1 MIEFTPITERVQKLL
16 DNLKSKAFTDRSD
29 EWFREEDFEKAQKEV
44 FKKIQK
50 EQKKDFFSLSV
61 IERKAHAIDIMLR
74 SMTDREV
81 NKHTHTY
88 EIEDGELIVGVMPM
102 ASNGLGKVFPN
113 YMSEDEKRAAAYTN
127 KTELAI
133 LGHNTVNY
141 DRLLSKGIHGLFVD
155 ADDKIKE
162 LNKKFETFKEN
173 NPEFCKDI
181 KELGDDPIMQSS
193 DNIEALAEYN
203 SLVSKKNFY
212 DSVATSC
219 NAVINYIDRFSK
231 LAKSKSEKTSDK
243 TRKAELQEIAAICQ
257 KLTHDKPDTFHEALQ
272 CIYFFHL
279 AMHASMNL
287 ISLGRLD
294 QVLNKFLENDIKN
307 CKKNQRL
314 EQACKEKATEL
325 FECFIIKCA
334 GRLNLTTEF
343 LVTQDHM
350 DNNAA
355 LGVHPYYLDQ
365 RAGVNNFLQNIII
378 GGLTP
383 DGKPAEND
391 MTHIILNA
399 FANVNLSTPGIYVRM
414 GKKSSKEL
422 RESVAKCL
430 HQTKNLPGI
439 LNDNVLVPAI
449 HEVLDKYETS
459 KEGHK
464 KATELANDYCVD
476 GCWEPILNGES
487 DWTFQMIS
495 CLNMFQCAINQG
507 AVLDTNDGM
516 LRGSKVSFRSPQVH
530 TYEEFKNSFKK
541 YMQFFIDQ
549 AVFTMYDCYT
559 MDEFVTPSPLF
570 SAVLGQCM
578 ERGRDK
584 SWGGTG
590 MNIAGIILTG
600 VPDTINIIAAFKK
613 FVFNNKQY
621 KIEDVIDAMRHNF
634 KAPQDAD
641 IQSQLH
647 WSQIKN
653 DFDNN
658 CAKFGD
664 ASEEIKEI
672 GNFVLKTL
680 VDTVDKSR
688 DFAEKVFLN
697 SLKDKS
703 PEETKRIWRLR
714 QIAGY
719 NGVSLRHKLGEDF
732 VLRLTAGC
740 GTFEGYPQQG
750 LGVVATANRGTN
762 DPLIANFSPAPGT
775 IKNGL
780 ANVFKTL
787 SELPMNKM
795 SAGAITDLCI
805 NENGVDSVDVQLI
818 VDTFI
823 KNNGCM
829 MTLALGD
836 VKVFQRM
843 YDLSKDLLY
852 GNENQKEIAREELPK
867 YRDIVVRVGGWQAP
881 FISMNLDQQANYI
894 ARFLSTPNSKE
905 K

>member
-1 MIEFTPITERVQKLL
+1 MTEFIPSTNRVKKLL
-16 DNLKSKAFTDRSD
+16 DNLKERALTNRSD
-29 EWFREEDFEKAQKEV
+29 EWFCEEDFKKSKEKVFEDYGFTNDKEY
-44 FKKIQK
+44 FKRP
-50 EQKKDFFSLSV
+50 V
-61 IERKAHAIDIMLR
+61 IERKAIAIDIMLR
-74 SMTDREV
+74 SMTDPEV
-81 NKHTHTY
+81 SKRTHTY

-113 YMSEDEKRAAAYTN
+113 YLSEEEKRAASYTN

-141 DRLLSKGIHGLFVD
+141 EKLLSKGIWEIREE
-155 ADDKIKE
+155 AREKTEQYEKE
-162 LNKKFETFKEN
+162 IDSFKKEN
-173 NPEFCKDI
+173 PDFYKNIDRMETI
-181 KELGDDPIMQSS
+181 SIMQ
-193 DNIEALAEYN
+193 N
-203 SLVSKKNFY
+203 SENTPMLTRHNELVSKREFY
-212 DSVATSC
+212 NSVKISC
-219 NAVINYIDRFSK
+219 DAVINYMDNFAK
-231 LAKSKSEKTSDK
+231 LAEYESKRTDIKI
-243 TRKAELQEIAAICQ
+243 RQNELKKIAAICN
-257 KLTHDKPDTFHEALQ
+257 KLSIDKPTTFYEALQ
-272 CIYFFHL
+272 CVYFFHL

-294 QVLNKFLENDIKN
+294 QSLYSFYKEEFDKAPNK
-307 CKKNQRL
+307 
-314 EQACKEKATEL
+314 QAFRAKATEL

-343 LVTQDHM
+343 LVEQDHM

-383 DGKPAEND
+383 DGNDAEND

-399 FANVNLSTPGIYVRM
+399 YANVNLSTPGIYVRM
-414 GKKSSKEL
+414 GDYSSADL

-439 LNDNVLVPAI
+439 LNDNALVPAI
-449 HEVLDKYETS
+449 HEVLDKYETTD
-459 KEGHK
+459 EGRK
-464 KATELANDYCVD
+464 KAEKLANDYCVD
-476 GCWEPILNGES
+476 GCWEPILNGEC

-530 TYEEFKNSFKK
+530 TYKEFKESFKK

-590 MNIAGIILTG
+590 MNIAGVILTG

-613 FVFNNKQY
+613 FVFEKQMY
-621 KIEDVIDAMRHNF
+621 DIEEVKTAMVHNF
-634 KAPQDAD
+634 KVPLEAD
-641 IQSQLH
+641 FQRQVL
-647 WSQIKN
+647 WNQIKN
-653 DFDNN
+653 NFDYN

-664 ASEEIKEI
+664 ASDEIKEI
-672 GNFVLKTL
+672 GNFVLNSL
-680 VDTVDKSR
+680 VEIVDKSKE
-688 DFAEKVFLN
+688 FSEKVFLN
-697 SLKDKS
+697 SLKDES
-703 PEETKRIWRLR
+703 PENVNLIRRLR

-719 NGVSLRHKLGEDF
+719 SGSCFKRKFGNDFCLRF
-732 VLRLTAGC
+732 TAGC

-750 LGVVATANRGTN
+750 LGVVATANRGLN
-762 DPLIANFSPAPGT
+762 DPLIANFSPAPGS
-775 IKNGL
+775 IKNGIG
-780 ANVFKTL
+780 NVFKTL
-787 SELPMNKM
+787 SQLPMNKM

-805 NENGVDSVDVQLI
+805 NESGVDYTDVQSI
-818 VDTFI
+818 IDAFI
-823 KNNGCM
+823 SNNGCM

-836 VKVFQRM
+836 IKVFQRM

-852 GNENQKEIAREELPK
+852 GNETQKAIARDELPK

-894 ARFLSTPNSKE
+894 ARFVSTPCTKE
-905 K
+905 N

>member
-1 MIEFTPITERVQKLL
+1 MTEFTPITPRVQTLL
-16 DNLKSKAFTDRSD
+16 ENLKDRASKDRSS
-29 EWFREEDFEKAQKEV
+29 EWFCEDDFKKSRKDV
-44 FKKIQK
+44 FKQHNLANDEDYFK
-50 EQKKDFFSLSV
+50 LSV
-61 IERKAHAIDIMLR
+61 IERKAIAIDIMLR
-74 SMTDREV
+74 SMTDSKV
-81 NKHTHTY
+81 SKHTHTY

-113 YMSEDEKRAAAYTN
+113 YMSEEEKRAASYTN

-141 DRLLSKGIHGLFVD
+141 DRLLSKGIEGIVSEAKDH
-155 ADDKIKE
+155 
-162 LNKKFETFKEN
+162 LNQLDTKFKVYQ
-173 NPEFCKDI
+173 KDNDFRVFANRLEAI
-181 KELGDDPIMQSS
+181 PIMQSS
-193 DNIEALAEYN
+193 ENVEKIREYN
-203 SLVSKKNFY
+203 ELVTKKEFY
-212 DSVATSC
+212 TSVITSC
-219 NAVINYIDRFSK
+219 NAVVNYAKNFAN
-231 LAKSKSEKTSDK
+231 LAKAKSQTCKNKE
-243 TRKAELQEIAAICQ
+243 RKAELQEIATICQ
-257 KLTHDKPDTFHEALQ
+257 NVPEKKPETFHEALQ
-272 CIYFFHL
+272 SVYFFHL

-294 QVLNKFLENDIKN
+294 QSLNKFFVNDLKK
-307 CKKNQRL
+307 CKDKKSKQLFR
-314 EQACKEKATEL
+314 EKATEL

-343 LVTQDHM
+343 LLQQDHM

-383 DGKPAEND
+383 DGKSAEND

-414 GKKSSKEL
+414 GSYSSKEL

-430 HQTKNLPGI
+430 HTTQNLPGI
-439 LNDNVLVPAI
+439 LNDNTLVPAI
-449 HEVLDKYETS
+449 RDVLLKYETNKQG
-459 KEGHK
+459 KE
-464 KATELANDYCVD
+464 KAKELANDYCVD
-476 GCWEPILNGES
+476 GCWEPILNGEC

-495 CLNMFQCAINQG
+495 CLNMFQCAVNQG

-516 LRGSKVSFRSPQVH
+516 LRGSKLSFRCPQVH
-530 TYEEFKNSFKK
+530 SYSEFKERFKE

-549 AVFTMYDCYT
+549 AAFTMYDCYT

-570 SAVLGQCM
+570 SAVLGKCM

-613 FVFNNKQY
+613 FVFDNGKY
-621 KIEDVIDAMRHNF
+621 DIEEVKTAMVNNF
-634 KAPQDAD
+634 KVPQEAD
-641 IQSQLH
+641 FQRQVL

-653 DFDNN
+653 DFDYN

-664 ASEEIKEI
+664 ASKEIAEI
-672 GNFVLKTL
+672 GNFVINSL
-680 VDTVDKSR
+680 VEIVDKSKE
-688 DFAEKVFLN
+688 FSEKVFLD
-697 SLKDKS
+697 SLKGKS
-703 PEETKRIWRLR
+703 PEYVNHIRRLR

-719 NGVSLRHKLGEDF
+719 SGSCLKRKLGNDF
-732 VLRLTAGC
+732 CLRFTAGC

-750 LGVVATANRGTN
+750 LGVVATTNRGTN
-762 DPLIANFSPAPGT
+762 APLIANFSPAPGT

-780 ANVFKTL
+780 ANVFQTL
-787 SELPMNKM
+787 SQLPMNKM

-805 NENGVDSVDVQLI
+805 NESGIETEDVQAI

-823 KNNGCM
+823 KKNGCM
-829 MTLALGD
+829 MTLAIGD
-836 VKVFQRM
+836 VKKFQHM

-852 GNENQKEIAREELPK
+852 GNEVQKQIAREELPK

-894 ARFLSTPNSKE
+894 ARFVSTPSTKE

>member
-1 MIEFTPITERVQKLL
+1 MTEFIPSTNRVKKLL
-16 DNLKSKAFTDRSD
+16 SSLKDRALTDRAG
-29 EWFREEDFEKAQKEV
+29 EWFCEDDFKKSQKIAFKENGIKNDKAYFEKP
-44 FKKIQK
+44 
-50 EQKKDFFSLSV
+50 V
-61 IERKAHAIDIMLR
+61 IVRKAIAIDTMLH
-74 SMTDREV
+74 SMTDPEV
-81 NKHTHTY
+81 SKHTHTY

-113 YMSEDEKRAAAYTN
+113 YLSEEEKRAASYTN
-127 KTELAI
+127 KTELSI

-141 DRLLSKGIHGLFVD
+141 DKLLSKGILGI
-155 ADDKIKE
+155 IKE
-162 LNKKFETFKEN
+162 ANHKLKEAQKEYKDFQKKHPAFYRHISKMVT
-173 NPEFCKDI
+173 I
-181 KELGDDPIMQSS
+181 SIMQ
-193 DNIEALAEYN
+193 N
-203 SLVSKKNFY
+203 SENVQLTAKHNELVTKCDFYKSVSISCKAVSKY
-212 DSVATSC
+212 ME
-219 NAVINYIDRFSK
+219 RFSD
-231 LAKSKSEKTSDK
+231 LANKEWKKTSDK
-243 TRKAELQEIAAICQ
+243 TRKAELHEIATICN
-257 KLTHDKPDTFHEALQ
+257 KLTSQKPKTFHEALQ
-272 CIYFFHL
+272 CVYFFHL

-294 QVLNKFLENDIKN
+294 QSLYSFYKKDYENCRNDQSK
-307 CKKNQRL
+307 
-314 EQACKEKATEL
+314 QAFRAKATEL

-343 LVTQDHM
+343 LVEQDHM

-383 DGKPAEND
+383 SGNDAEND
-391 MTHIILNA
+391 MTHLILNA

-414 GKKSSKEL
+414 GDYTSQEL

-459 KEGHK
+459 EKGHK
-464 KATELANDYCVD
+464 KVKKLANDYCVD
-476 GCWEPILNGES
+476 GCWEPILNGEC

-516 LRGSKVSFRSPQVH
+516 LRGSKVSFRSAQVH
-530 TYEEFKNSFKK
+530 TYKEFQASFKK

-549 AVFTMYDCYT
+549 AAFTMYACYT

-590 MNIAGIILTG
+590 MNIAGVILTG

-613 FVFNNKQY
+613 FVFDKQMY
-621 KIEDVIDAMRHNF
+621 DIEEVKTAMVHNF
-634 KAPQDAD
+634 KVPLKTDFERQE
-641 IQSQLH
+641 L
-647 WSQIKN
+647 WNQIKN
-653 DFDNN
+653 DFDYN
-658 CAKFGD
+658 CTKFGD
-664 ASEEIKEI
+664 ASNEIKEI
-672 GNFVLKTL
+672 GNFVLNSL
-680 VDTVDKSR
+680 VEIVDKSKE
-688 DFAEKVFLN
+688 FSEKVFLD
-697 SLKDKS
+697 SLKGES
-703 PEETKRIWRLR
+703 PEYTNQIRRLR

-719 NGVSLRHKLGEDF
+719 SGSCFKRRFGKDFCLRF
-732 VLRLTAGC
+732 TAGC

-750 LGVVATANRGTN
+750 LGVVATTNRGLN

-787 SELPMNKM
+787 SQLPMNKM

-805 NENGVDSVDVQLI
+805 NESGIDAADVQSI
-818 VDTFI
+818 VDAFI
-823 KNNGCM
+823 SNNGCM

-843 YDLSKDLLY
+843 YELSKDLLY
-852 GNENQKEIAREELPK
+852 GSEKQKDDARKELPN

-894 ARFLSTPNSKE
+894 ARFVSTPGTKE
-905 K
+905 N

>member
-1 MIEFTPITERVQKLL
+1 MTEFTPITPRVQALL
-16 DNLKSKAFTDRSD
+16 NSLKNRASQDRSS
-29 EWFREEDFEKAQKEV
+29 EWFCEDDFKKSRKEV
-44 FKKIQK
+44 FKQHKLASD
-50 EQKKDFFSLSV
+50 EDYFNLSV
-61 IERKAHAIDIMLR
+61 IERKAIAIDIMLR
-74 SMTDREV
+74 SMTDSKV
-81 NKHTHTY
+81 SKHTHTY

-113 YMSEDEKRAAAYTN
+113 YMSEEEKRAASYTN

-141 DRLLSKGIHGLFVD
+141 DRLLSKGIEGIVSE
-155 ADDKIKE
+155 ANE
-162 LNKKFETFKEN
+162 QLNQLDTKFKVYQKDNDFREFANRLET
-173 NPEFCKDI
+173 I
-181 KELGDDPIMQSS
+181 PIMQSS
-193 DNIEALAEYN
+193 ENVEKIREYN
-203 SLVSKKNFY
+203 ELVTKKEFY
-212 DSVATSC
+212 TSVITSC
-219 NAVINYIDRFSK
+219 NAVVNYAHNFAN
-231 LAKSKSEKTSDK
+231 LAQAQSQTCKNKE
-243 TRKAELQEIAAICQ
+243 RKAELQEIAAICQ
-257 KLTHDKPDTFHEALQ
+257 NVPEKKPETFHEALQ
-272 CIYFFHL
+272 SVYFFHL

-294 QVLNKFLENDIKN
+294 QSLNKFYVNDLKK
-307 CKKNQRL
+307 CKDKQSKQLFR
-314 EQACKEKATEL
+314 QKATEL

-343 LVTQDHM
+343 LLQQDHM

-383 DGKPAEND
+383 DGKPAENE
-391 MTHIILNA
+391 MTHVILNA

-414 GKKSSKEL
+414 GDYSSKEL

-430 HQTKNLPGI
+430 HMTQNLPGI
-439 LNDNVLVPAI
+439 LNDNMLVPAI
-449 HEVLDKYETS
+449 RNVLLKYETNKQG
-459 KEGHK
+459 KERAK
-464 KATELANDYCVD
+464 ELANDYCVD
-476 GCWEPILNGES
+476 GCWEPILNGEC

-495 CLNMFQCAINQG
+495 CLNMFQCAVNQG

-516 LRGSKVSFRSPQVH
+516 LRGSKLSFRCPQVH
-530 TYEEFKNSFKK
+530 SYSEFQERFKE

-549 AVFTMYDCYT
+549 AAFTMYDCYT

-570 SAVLGQCM
+570 SAVLGKCM

-590 MNIAGIILTG
+590 MNIAGVILTG

-613 FVFNNKQY
+613 FVFDNGKY
-621 KIEDVIDAMRHNF
+621 DIEEVKTAMVNNF
-634 KAPQDAD
+634 KVPQEAD
-641 IQSQLH
+641 FQRQVL

-653 DFDNN
+653 DFDYN

-664 ASEEIKEI
+664 ASKEIAEI
-672 GNFVLKTL
+672 GNFVINSL
-680 VDTVDKSR
+680 VEIVDKSK
-688 DFAEKVFLN
+688 DFSEKVFLN
-697 SLKDKS
+697 SLKGKS
-703 PEETKRIWRLR
+703 QKEINHIRRLR

-719 NGVSLRHKLGEDF
+719 SGSCLKRKLGDDF
-732 VLRLTAGC
+732 CLRFTAGC

-750 LGVVATANRGTN
+750 LGVVATTNRGTN
-762 DPLIANFSPAPGT
+762 APLIANFSPAPGT

-780 ANVFKTL
+780 ANVFQTL
-787 SELPMNKM
+787 SQLPMNKM

-805 NENGVDSVDVQLI
+805 NESGIETKDVQAI

-823 KNNGCM
+823 RKNGCM
-829 MTLALGD
+829 MTLAIGD
-836 VKVFQRM
+836 VKKFQHM

-852 GNENQKEIAREELPK
+852 GNEVQKQIAREELPK

-894 ARFLSTPNSKE
+894 ARFVTTPNTKE